1 MASTTRGT
9 TRTATVP
16 APAPLAHAAAP
27 ATSPGPSGL
36 SRRLRRRT
44 ALERRNWLVEGH
56 RALVRPLAVHYC
68 RCSPEPLDDLIQ
80 VGMLGL
86 IRAAERFE
94 RSQGTPFEAFARPH
108 IRGAILHHLR
118 DCAPAVRLPRRQ
130 AELQEK
136 LLRLQRQRLQT
147 SASTLSTDLQ
157 ALGIDSEQAGL
168 LLRQRRLN
176 RPVALLP
183 EHEEVIASPP
193 ADREETGARRQRGP
207 AAVVLLAGLEQRE
220 RQVIEQ
226 VVLAGHSYRAVAKE
240 LKLSPMTVQR
250 LLHRGLDRLRHRLD
264 AGWGRN
270 GDASVDGTG
279 GVAGDLLLQGADGR
293 VQGRQTPFGGITP
306 GGEQAELVGLMLA
319 PGRAGIKGRAATE
332 GEHGMEPANRVR
344 F

>member
-1 MASTTRGT
+1 MASTTRVT
-9 TRTATVP
+9 SRTATVP
-16 APAPLAHAAAP
+16 VPAPLALAAP
-27 ATSPGPSGL
+27 SRGTGPSGL

-44 ALERRNWLVEGH
+44 ALERRNRLVESH

-68 RCSPEPLDDLIQ
+68 RCSPEPLEDLIQ

-130 AELQEK
+130 AELQER
-136 LLRLQRQRLQT
+136 LLRLQAQRLQA
-147 SASTLSTDLQ
+147 SPSTLSRELK
-157 ALGIDSEQAGL
+157 ALGIGSEQAGL
-168 LLRQRRLN
+168 LLRQRQLN

-183 EHEEVIASPP
+183 EHEEVIASPTTE
-193 ADREETGARRQRGP
+193 REDAGAKPQRGP
-207 AAVVLLAGLEQRE
+207 AAVALLAGLEARE
-220 RQVIEQ
+220 REVIEQ
-226 VVLAGHSYRAVAKE
+226 VVLAGQSYRAVAKG

-250 LLHRGLDRLRHRLD
+250 LLQRGLDRLRDRLD
-264 AGWGRN
+264 AGWGRS
-270 GDASVDGTG
+270 GDASVGCCG

-293 VQGRQTPFGGITP
+293 VQRRQPPFGGIAP
-306 GGEQAELVGLMLA
+306 GGEQAEFVGLMLA
-319 PGRAGIKGRAATE
+319 PGRAGINGRAATE
-332 GEHGMEPANRVR
+332 GEHGMEPAYRIR